1 MSQSKFVMAKKLSKV
16 QTALMQEEISETS
29 YDVLLPLIFK
39 KCYENNLTFWFNFME
54 DSAVLNLRD
63 VEHENYELNIRH
75 YYANAPLSQEN
86 IDAIKLNLLVNA
98 FLVINRK
105 VVIDLPVKSEV
116 NENQKKGKKTQP
128 KKEVK
133 HEKPIKQSNAVP
145 PTSIRT
151 VIDMLEKNGEPVT
164 RKSIQKY
171 LQLDKMSTDNR
182 RRCIAYLKSMEE

>member
-1 MSQSKFVMAKKLSKV
+1 MSQSKFIMAKKLQKV
-16 QTALMQEEISETS
+16 QLDLMQMEISKIS

-39 KCYENNLTFWFNFME
+39 KCYENNLTFWFNFLE
-54 DSAVLNLRD
+54 DAAVLNLRD

-75 YYANAPLSQEN
+75 HYANAPLSQEN

-98 FLVINRK
+98 FLVTTAK
-105 VVIDLPVKSEV
+105 EVIDMPMK
-116 NENQKKGKKTQP
+116 ENPELNKAQ
-128 KKEVK
+128 
-133 HEKPIKQSNAVP
+133 EKPIKESNLVP

-164 RKSIQKY
+164 RQSIQQY
-171 LQLDKMSTDNR
+171 LQMDKMSSDNR

>member
-1 MSQSKFVMAKKLSKV
+1 MSQSKFVMAKRLQQV
-16 QTALMQEEISETS
+16 QLDLMQDEISETS

-39 KCYENNLTFWFNFME
+39 KCYKNNLTFWFNFLE

-98 FLVINRK
+98 FLITNKK
-105 VVIDLPVKSEV
+105 VEIDLPKKVVE
-116 NENQKKGKKTQP
+116 ENV
-128 KKEVK
+128 EVK

-164 RKSIQKY
+164 KKSIQQY

-182 RRCIAYLKSMEE
+182 RRCIAYLRSMEE

>member
-1 MSQSKFVMAKKLSKV
+1 MSHSKFVMSKRLQKV
-16 QTALMQEEISETS
+16 QLDLMQEEISETS

-39 KCYENNLTFWFNFME
+39 KCYENNLTFWFNFLE
-54 DSAVLNLRD
+54 DAAVLNLRD

-105 VVIDLPVKSEV
+105 VVIDLPVKNEV
-116 NENQKKGKKTQP
+116 PQNQMDKTQP

>member
-1 MSQSKFVMAKKLSKV
+1 MSHSKFVMSKRLQKV
-16 QTALMQEEISETS
+16 QLDLMQEEISETS

-39 KCYENNLTFWFNFME
+39 KCYENNLTFWFNFLE
-54 DSAVLNLRD
+54 DAAVLNLRD

-105 VVIDLPVKSEV
+105 VVIDLPVK
-116 NENQKKGKKTQP
+116 NEGPQNQMDKTQP

>member
-1 MSQSKFVMAKKLSKV
+1 MSHSKFVMSKRLQKV
-16 QTALMQEEISETS
+16 QLDLMQEEISETS

-39 KCYENNLTFWFNFME
+39 KCYENNLTFWFNFLE
-54 DSAVLNLRD
+54 DAAVLNLRD

-116 NENQKKGKKTQP
+116 PQNQMDKTQP